1 MNAVILVL
9 GILGYLAL
17 GALLLRVEASKD
29 TFEAGPVAP
38 TLKDQEDP
46 DGQA

>member
-1 MNAVILVL
+1 MTPARRRQCRGTIS
-9 GILGYLAL
+9 
-17 GALLLRVEASKD
+17 RVAASKD
-29 TFEAGPVAP
+29 TFEVRPVAP